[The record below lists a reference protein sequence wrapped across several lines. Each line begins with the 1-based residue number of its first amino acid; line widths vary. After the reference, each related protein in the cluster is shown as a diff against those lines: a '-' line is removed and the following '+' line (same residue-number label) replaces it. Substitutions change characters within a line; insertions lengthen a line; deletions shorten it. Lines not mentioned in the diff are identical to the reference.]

1 MEIINTFMNNFI
13 DMFISMSF
21 YIVLGLLCVGVLNTY
36 VDKEKILKHLGKNK
50 FSSVVKASVIGVP
63 LPLCSCGVVPTAV
76 ELKKSGASNG
86 AVTSFLIS
94 TPQTGIDSMLAT
106 YSMMGM
112 LMAIFRPIAA
122 FASGIIGGGMV
133 NLFAKNDIMNMDSLE
148 PSSCCSSTPSSNGC
162 CGTEPVEESACCCGS
177 EPVEESTC
185 CCGSEP
191 VEESTCCCATEAVE
205 ESTCC
210 SASEPVEVSSCCGGG
225 NVVQSHNKFLQVF
238 KYAFGKFLD
247 DIAVHF
253 LVGMFIATIISTFL
267 PVDFFVNIGL
277 DKGVLAMLAVVLVG
291 LPMYIC
297 STASIPIALSLVAKG
312 LSYGSAFAFLFTG
325 PVTNIAS
332 LLVLGKAL
340 GRKITAMYI
349 GAVVVCSIFFGF
361 VLDFILDTFDLE
373 ISGMLACHT
382 DHHSPFSSLVA
393 VIFAVLVIRS
403 VCKQKLG
410 K

>member
-36 VDKEKILKHLGKNK
+36 VDKDKILKHLGKNK

-94 TPQTGIDSMLAT
+94 TPQTGVDSMLAT
-106 YSMMGM
+106 YSMMGL

-122 FASGIIGGGMV
+122 FASGIIGGGIV
-133 NLFAKNDIMNMDSLE
+133 NLFAKNDTMNMEDLEVTSCCSETSSQDSCCSTE
-148 PSSCCSSTPSSNGC
+148 PVVESSCCCSTETVVESSCCCSTEPVVESSCCCSTEPVVESSCCSGEKVEKST
-162 CGTEPVEESACCCGS
+162 
-177 EPVEESTC
+177 
-185 CCGSEP
+185 
-191 VEESTCCCATEAVE
+191 
-205 ESTCC
+205 
-210 SASEPVEVSSCCGGG
+210 
-225 NVVQSHNKFLQVF
+225 NKFFQVF

-253 LVGMFIATIISTFL
+253 IIGMFIATIISTFL

-277 DKGVLAMLAVVLVG
+277 DKGILAMFAVVLVG

-325 PVTNIAS
+325 PVTNVAS
-332 LLVLGKAL
+332 LLVLGKVL
-340 GRKITAMYI
+340 GKKITAMYI
-349 GAVVVCSIFFGF
+349 GSVVLCSIFFGF
-361 VLDFILDTFDLE
+361 VLDFILENYNLE
-373 ISGMLACHT
+373 ISGMLSCHT
-382 DHHSPFSSLVA
+382 DHHSPFSSIVA

-403 VCKQKLG
+403 ICRQKLG